1 MVKVTDADREAAAR
15 LATEV
20 GDEWIAE
27 PILAGHRDRFVWV
40 QAFARHRI
48 AGAKAALEKAAEL
61 CNERGAYEQEG
72 FGLSRATQNYFRARD
87 AIRNID
93 PEECE

>member
-1 MVKVTDADREAAAR
+1 MVKVTDADVKRATDWLAIPIDTPARRSERDR
-15 LATEV
+15 LAV
-20 GDEWIAE
+20 
-27 PILAGHRDRFVWV
+27 RF
-40 QAFARHRI
+40 ALHRI

-61 CNERGAYEQEG
+61 CNERGAYEREG